1 MEDLINQLKECGL
14 SKEQISEVLSIINKW
29 TNTHY
34 PVMGAV
40 VENIL
45 KKNRLIEYPF

>member
-1 MEDLINQLKECGL
+1 MEELINQLKQSGL
-14 SKEQISEVLSIINKW
+14 TLDQIKETLTIISKW
-29 TNTHY
+29 TNNNY

-45 KKNRLIEYPF
+45 KKNRLIEIPY